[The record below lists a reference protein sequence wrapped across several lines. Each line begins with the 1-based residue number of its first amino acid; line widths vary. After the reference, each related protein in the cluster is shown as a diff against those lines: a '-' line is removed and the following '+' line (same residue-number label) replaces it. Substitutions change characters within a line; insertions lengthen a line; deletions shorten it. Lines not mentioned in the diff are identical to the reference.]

1 MPTLRK
7 LVPPWKNARMS
18 TTKRVQLVQFSLV
31 LFLCSALASAQTTR
45 PEAERKLAHDIYKE
59 FVEIQSGFSTGA
71 TTPVAE
77 AAAARLRAAGFPESD
92 IFLGGA
98 NPKKSNL
105 VVRYHG
111 SGALK
116 PVLLLAH
123 IDVVEAK
130 REDWSMDPFQFI
142 ERDGFFYGRGTGD
155 DKAQAAIWIANLI
168 QYKKEG
174 FKPDRDIIVALTADE
189 EGGGPYNGVA
199 WLFKN
204 HRDLIE
210 SEFALN
216 EGGWGESSGGK
227 KISNDIQV
235 SEKYVVNFRLE
246 VRNKG
251 GHSSMPVTDNAIYR
265 LAAALQRLSNFG
277 FPLKTNEVTA
287 AYFQEMAKIETGPMK
302 EDLAKASKGS
312 QEAMQRLAAASPA
325 WNATL
330 RTTCVATLLEGGHAV
345 NALPQLAAAT
355 VNCRVLP
362 EDSVDYVHT
371 TLQKVVADD
380 QVSVKLLG
388 EPAPGPASALRPDVL
403 SAVSHATE
411 SLWPGVPVVPIM
423 VMGATDGK
431 ALRIAGI
438 PTYGIQGIFFD
449 RDDIRFHGRDERI
462 AVQSFY
468 EGQTFLYEL
477 VKALSRAASATHA
490 RDH

>member
-1 MPTLRK
+1 
-7 LVPPWKNARMS
+7 MS
-18 TTKRVQLVQFSLV
+18 TIKKFHLFHLFLM
-31 LFLCSALASAQTTR
+31 LFLCSASVGAQTTR

-59 FVEIQSGFSTGA
+59 FVEIQSGFTTGA

-77 AAAARLRAAGFPESD
+77 AAAARLRTAGFSESD
-92 IFLGGA
+92 IFVGGA
-98 NPKKSNL
+98 NPKKANL

-111 SGALK
+111 TGVLK
-116 PVLLLAH
+116 PILLLAH

-130 REDWSMDPFQFI
+130 REDWSTDPFQFI
-142 ERDGFFYGRGTGD
+142 ESDGFFYGRGTGD

-168 QYKKEG
+168 QYRKEG

-199 WLFKN
+199 WLLKN
-204 HRDLIE
+204 HRDLID

-216 EGGWGESSGGK
+216 EGGWGEESKGK
-227 KISNDIQV
+227 KISNDLQV
-235 SEKYVVNFRLE
+235 SEKYVANFRLE

-251 GHSSMPVTDNAIYR
+251 GHSSMPVADNAIYH
-265 LAAALQRLSNFG
+265 LAAALERLSNFG

-287 AYFQEMAKIETGPMK
+287 AYFEEMAKIESGPMK
-302 EDLAKASKGS
+302 EDLAKASKGF
-312 QEAMQRLAAASPA
+312 QEAMQRLAAANPA

-330 RTTCVATLLEGGHAV
+330 RTTCVATLLEGGHAM

-362 EDSVDYVHT
+362 EDSVDYVQT
-371 TLQKVVADD
+371 TLRKVVADD
-380 QVSVKLLG
+380 QVSVKNLG

-403 SAVSHATE
+403 AAVSHATE
-411 SLWPGVPVVPIM
+411 ALWQGVPAVPIM

-449 RDDIRFHGRDERI
+449 RDDIRFHGRDERVG
-462 AVQSFY
+462 VQSFY
-468 EGQTFLYEL
+468 EGQAFLYEL
-477 VKALSRAASATHA
+477 VKMLSKTAPLPQAGKVNSTGRESTKPAE
-490 RDH
+490 